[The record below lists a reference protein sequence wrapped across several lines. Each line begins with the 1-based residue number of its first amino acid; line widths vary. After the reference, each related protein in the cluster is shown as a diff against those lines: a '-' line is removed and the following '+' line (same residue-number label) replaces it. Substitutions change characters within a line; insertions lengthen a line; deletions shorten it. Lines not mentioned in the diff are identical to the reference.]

1 MKQNRQ
7 YRSALHTVKYHF
19 VKNLLCYIRT
29 YDFLGAAV
37 KMFANWGRGFQ
48 EVAHHLVGA
57 QGWPGYSVPG
67 APAPLTTLHLS
78 SQVPVASWFDNMSD
92 TELHDLLPFF
102 EQLSRVD
109 DVYSVLRQPRPGS

>member
-1 MKQNRQ
+1 MCCMGRD
-7 YRSALHTVKYHF
+7 
-19 VKNLLCYIRT
+19 CI
-29 YDFLGAAV
+29 FLT
-37 KMFANWGRGFQ
+37 
-48 EVAHHLVGA
+48 LV
-57 QGWPGYSVPG
+57 P
-67 APAPLTTLHLS
+67 